1 MPVCYCV
8 QPNVLLKRTILFPI
22 VPAITFFK
30 PMAILVVLI
39 GSFDLKQRQR
49 LTNIMDAEE
58 ISLNES
64 AVKPVVDLLNEYL
77 ANYHIHYQKLRG
89 CHWNIKG
96 QNFFTLHVKFEEL
109 YTNAQLTIDE
119 IAERVLTLGKPPHSR
134 FADYISEST
143 IVEIDTIGMNDL
155 AMVDAILED
164 MAQLIQL
171 ERDLLDA
178 SADAGDDGTNDMVNR
193 FMQFK
198 EKTTWMLRSF
208 AGKK

>member
-1 MPVCYCV
+1 
-8 QPNVLLKRTILFPI
+8 
-22 VPAITFFK
+22 
-30 PMAILVVLI
+30 
-39 GSFDLKQRQR
+39 
-49 LTNIMDAEE
+49 MDAKE
-58 ISLNES
+58 ISLSEKK
-64 AVKPVVDLLNEYL
+64 VKPVVDLLNDYL

-96 QNFFTLHVKFEEL
+96 QNFFTLHIKFEEL

-134 FADYISEST
+134 FADYIKEST
-143 IVEIDTIGMNDL
+143 IQEINTIGMSDIAL
-155 AMVDAILED
+155 VDAVLDD
-164 MAQLIQL
+164 MAKLIEI
-171 ERDLLDA
+171 ERNLMEA
-178 SADAGDDGTNDMVNR
+178 SDEAGDDGTNDMVNK

>member
-1 MPVCYCV
+1 
-8 QPNVLLKRTILFPI
+8 
-22 VPAITFFK
+22 
-30 PMAILVVLI
+30 
-39 GSFDLKQRQR
+39 
-49 LTNIMDAEE
+49 MDAKQ
-58 ISLNES
+58 ISLNEKK
-64 AVKPVVDLLNEYL
+64 VKPVVDMLNDYL

-134 FADYISEST
+134 FADYIKEST
-143 IVEIDTIGMNDL
+143 IKEIDTIGLSD
-155 AMVDAILED
+155 MVMVEALLED
-164 MAQLIQL
+164 MSKLIEL
-171 ERDLLDA
+171 ERELLEA
-178 SADAGDDGTNDMVNR
+178 TAGAGDDGTNDMVNR